1 MDWSYKK
8 TTPHYNII
16 NNKLVLVTSDGY
28 VNVLWEDKGEQ
39 DENII

>member
-8 TTPHYNII
+8 TMPYYTFI

-28 VNVLWEDKGEQ
+28 VNVLWSEEKGE
-39 DENII
+39 